1 MEKKASFKSNT
12 VNQEAVPG
20 MVPNKLYG
28 LGTTG
33 WSGTTASLIALKSW
47 TSLYSLFGFLTGK
60 IGVLQ
65 GEL

>member
-1 MEKKASFKSNT
+1 MEKKASFRSNT
-12 VNQEAVPG
+12 VNQEAMSG

-28 LGTTG
+28 LGTTR

-47 TSLYSLFGFLTGK
+47 SSLYSPFGFLTGK